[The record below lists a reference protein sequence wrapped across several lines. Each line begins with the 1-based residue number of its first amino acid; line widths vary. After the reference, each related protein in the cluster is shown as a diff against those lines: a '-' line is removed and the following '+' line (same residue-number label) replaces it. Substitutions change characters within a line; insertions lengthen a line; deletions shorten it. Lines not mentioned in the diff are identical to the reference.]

1 MDYLVYIKGF
11 IEPQR
16 LHSLE
21 EVSEFTGYEL
31 VCLEDL
37 LREDGGPVAVGDCRI
52 EAVPSEA
59 GGSEYSKMDF
69 IRKFGHENY
78 ALWSALHER
87 YGRKGN

>member
-1 MDYLVYIKGF
+1 MDYLIYIKG
-11 IEPQR
+11 IVEPQR
-16 LHSLE
+16 VHSLE

-37 LREDGGPVAVGDCRI
+37 LKTASGPVVVGDCRI
-52 EAVPSEA
+52 EAVPSESD
-59 GGSEYSKMDF
+59 GNEYTKMDF
-69 IRKFGHENY
+69 IRKFGHGNY